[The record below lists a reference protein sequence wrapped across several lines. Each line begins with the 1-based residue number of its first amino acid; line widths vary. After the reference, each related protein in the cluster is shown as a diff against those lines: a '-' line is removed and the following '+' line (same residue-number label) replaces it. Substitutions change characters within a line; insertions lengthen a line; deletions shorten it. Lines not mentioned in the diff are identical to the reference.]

1 MLLTRRSI
9 LLPRIRHQEA
19 VSVDLSVR
27 MNSTGDFVE
36 TLKRSESSQSPQLCT
51 KLLICY
57 SPVWHMNSSSTNCC
71 TSRKIISTTVL
82 ENLLSPL
89 RWVRFQSPAAA
100 PGFCPSAFYETTRL
114 RPPEETTERT
124 KRRKKVGRHFFV
136 CLVNS
141 ASHVPR
147 CSSASRRGDRRDVS
161 WCSSSRSRPSE
172 IDKPEFQGRSVE
184 NVHGNDHNKETQQAD
199 RRDAVRHLQ
208 SHPLFRK

>member
-1 MLLTRRSI
+1 MLTRRSI
-9 LLPRIRHQEA
+9 LLPRIRHKAA
-19 VSVDLSVR
+19 VLVDLDVR
-27 MNSTGDFVE
+27 MKSTGDFVE
-36 TLKRSESSQSPQLCT
+36 TLKRSSQSPQLCT
-51 KLLICY
+51 KLFIYMILPSDTWTAPRQTAAQAERWFLQLY
-57 SPVWHMNSSSTNCC
+57 VRTFF
-71 TSRKIISTTVL
+71 
-82 ENLLSPL
+82 LLS
-89 RWVRFQSPAAA
+89 AA

-124 KRRKKVGRHFFV
+124 QRRKKVGRHFFLV

-147 CSSASRRGDRRDVS
+147 CSSASRRGDRRHVS

-199 RRDAVRHLQ
+199 RRDAVRHLPP
-208 SHPLFRK
+208 HPLFRK